1 MNIQSERYARHLL
14 VENFTLD
21 HQQKLADAKVFVLG
35 AGGLGSALLL
45 YLAAAGV
52 GHLAIVDFDIVAES
66 NLNRQ
71 ILYHPGVIGQSKA
84 IEAAKRVQELNPD
97 CQITLINEKI
107 TSENCLRLIESFDVV
122 ADATDNYS
130 ARYAIDDACRQLQ
143 KPYVFASAEQFGG
156 QLSVFHFNC
165 AKGYRDLFPQAPEPS
180 STPPGIIGATAGMIG
195 TMEALEVIKIITG
208 IGKSI
213 AGTLVCIDA
222 LNNQYHSFKI

>member
-1 MNIQSERYARHLL
+1 MNIHSERYARHLL
-14 VENFTLD
+14 VDHFTLE

-45 YLAAAGV
+45 YLAAAGL
-52 GHLAIVDFDIVAES
+52 GHLAIVDFDTVAES

-71 ILYHPGVIGQSKA
+71 ILYHPGVIGKPKA
-84 IEAAKRVQELNPD
+84 IEAARRIKEINPD

-107 TSENCLRLIESFDVV
+107 TSENCQSLIESFDLV

-130 ARYAIDDACRQLQ
+130 TRYIIDDACRNLQ
-143 KPYVFASAEQFGG
+143 KPYVFASAEQLGG
-156 QLSVFHFNC
+156 QLSVFHYNG

-208 IGKSI
+208 IGTSI
-213 AGTLVCIDA
+213 AGSLICMDA
-222 LNNQYHSFKI
+222 LNNQYHTFKI

>member
-14 VENFTLD
+14 VDQFTLE

-52 GHLAIVDFDIVAES
+52 GHLAIVDFDTVAES

-71 ILYHPGVIGQSKA
+71 ILYHPGVIGKPKA
-84 IEAAKRVQELNPD
+84 IEAARRIKEINPD
-97 CQITLINEKI
+97 SQITLINEKI
-107 TSENCLRLIESFDVV
+107 TSENCQNLIESFDLV

-130 ARYAIDDACRQLQ
+130 TRYIIDDACRKLQ
-143 KPYVFASAEQFGG
+143 KPYVFASAEQLGG
-156 QLSVFHFNC
+156 QLSVFHYNG

-180 STPPGIIGATAGMIG
+180 SVPPGIIGATAGMIG

-208 IGKSI
+208 IGPSI
-213 AGTLVCIDA
+213 AGSLICIDA
-222 LNNQYHSFKI
+222 LNNQYHTFKI